1 MKSDR
6 DFLSGVYH
14 KSEALKQ
21 ADSARH
27 PFAFTRKYKGF
38 IVVAALTLVIGPSLY
53 FSTLPTMKNSI
64 EYNNQTP
71 QIASF
76 RSGVDIR
83 EVMQQSDL
91 VVRAKVKDIDKS
103 VYENNNITT
112 TVELQP
118 KEIYKG
124 TLETK
129 TIELVVNGGFNE
141 ATKTYLQYEAIFKRN
156 EDTLLFLTK
165 INDKYILTFSSQ
177 GKYTYLKTEDKDR
190 TYRGSDGGI
199 LTLSELK
206 NLLKRGENNEN

>member
-6 DFLSGVYH
+6 DFLNGVYH

-21 ADSARH
+21 IDSARP
-27 PFAFTRKYKGF
+27 PFAFTRKYKAF
-38 IVVAALTLVIGPSLY
+38 IVAAALTLVIAPSLY
-53 FSTLPTMKNSI
+53 FSTLPTMKIST

-71 QIASF
+71 QIARF
-76 RSGVDIR
+76 RSFGDIR
-83 EVMQQSDL
+83 EVIEQSDL

-103 VYENNNITT
+103 VYENDNITT
-112 TVELQP
+112 TVELRP

-165 INDKYILTFSSQ
+165 INDKYILTCSSQ
-177 GKYTYLKTEDKDR
+177 GKYTYVKTTDKDR
-190 TYRGSDGGI
+190 AYQGSDGGI

-206 NLLKRGENNEN
+206 KLIEKGRQ